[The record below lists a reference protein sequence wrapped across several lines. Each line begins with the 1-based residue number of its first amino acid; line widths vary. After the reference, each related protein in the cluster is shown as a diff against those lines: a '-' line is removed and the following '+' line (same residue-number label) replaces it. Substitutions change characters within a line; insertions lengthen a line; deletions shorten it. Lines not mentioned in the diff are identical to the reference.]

1 MYVKIFLEKANVANG
16 HHNRCTLETQ
26 YFDAN
31 LTKCIR
37 EAYLPFVKGISL
49 KNYVEVF
56 FAKCTIIH
64 QCQLYKSSTY
74 FDQINISKWLY
85 SDTILT
91 SLPNGHDLDQMNDPK
106 FVIVL

>member
-1 MYVKIFLEKANVANG
+1 MYVKICLLKANVANG

-31 LTKCIR
+31 LTECIR
-37 EAYLPFVKGISL
+37 EAYLPFVKGFSL

-64 QCQLYKSSTY
+64 QCQWS
-74 FDQINISKWLY
+74 
-85 SDTILT
+85 
-91 SLPNGHDLDQMNDPK
+91 
-106 FVIVL
+106 VVVV